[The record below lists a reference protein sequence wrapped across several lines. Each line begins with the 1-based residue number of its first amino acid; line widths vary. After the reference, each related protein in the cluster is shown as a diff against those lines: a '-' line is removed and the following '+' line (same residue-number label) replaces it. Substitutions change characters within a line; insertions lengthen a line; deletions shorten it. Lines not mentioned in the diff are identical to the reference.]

1 MAQLGEH
8 LIEDASEIVPLQP
21 HGAADAQVQVRVLG
35 DGRGQHPFGEC
46 LDHHVLGI
54 ASVCRAQRRALLRM
68 APQDL
73 ISHVE
78 HGVRPRA
85 LGQVLDD
92 LADALLAVDEDDV
105 TEAKALPQALGVVRQ
120 EVVVGAPRLGEHV
133 GHKREDLVAQ
143 PAGHRRPF

>member
-1 MAQLGEH
+1 MLGV
-8 LIEDASEIVPLQP
+8 LA
-21 HGAADAQVQVRVLG
+21 VRAHELLA
-35 DGRGQHPFGEC
+35 P
-46 LDHHVLGI
+46 
-54 ASVCRAQRRALLRM
+54 RRE
-68 APQDL
+68 APQEL
-73 ISHVE
+73 VPHVE
-78 HGVRPRA
+78 GDVRPRA